1 MGDTM
6 KFTELTEQEFQ
17 NFVDTQNNKNFFQTV
32 MMKKKLECDGTK
44 VYLVGVKEN
53 NKVIAASYVN
63 VCSLAQC

>member
-1 MGDTM
+1 M

-53 NKVIAASYVN
+53 NKVIAGTN
-63 VCSLAQC
+63 PTKILR

>member
-32 MMKKKLECDGTK
+32 MMKKKLECDGTE
-44 VYLVGVKEN
+44 VYLVGVK
-53 NKVIAASYVN
+53 
-63 VCSLAQC
+63 

>member
-32 MMKKKLECDGTK
+32 MRKKKLECDGTK
-44 VYLVGVKEN
+44 VYLVGIKEI
-53 NKVIAASYVN
+53 KHIIKK
-63 VCSLAQC
+63 

>member
-53 NKVIAASYVN
+53 NKVIAGTN
-63 VCSLAQC
+63 PTKILR